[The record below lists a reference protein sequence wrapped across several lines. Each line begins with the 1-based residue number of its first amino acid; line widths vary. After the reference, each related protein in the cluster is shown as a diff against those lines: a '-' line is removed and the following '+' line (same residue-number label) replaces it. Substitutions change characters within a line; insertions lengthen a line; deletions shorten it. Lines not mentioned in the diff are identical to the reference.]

1 MLIGNPDSFAIWCD
15 PVGSWSTDR
24 FQNGCFAY
32 FIGGKL
38 LLSLGSTLGVD
49 LNLLS
54 ALPCIQGETE
64 DDRVFSLPRTQ
75 AYAELCARAF
85 PSMDSDAEFS
95 DYKHL
100 VSVGSLL
107 DEGHYVFL
115 IESSGQAKLIQG
127 LREDLSSVSEAI
139 LKRGEFQSVVLEAIS
154 KSGNGKN

>member
-1 MLIGNPDSFAIWCD
+1 MLIGNPDAFAVWYD

-32 FIGGKL
+32 FVGGEL
-38 LLSLGSTLGVD
+38 LLSLGSTLSVD
-49 LNLLS
+49 LGLLS
-54 ALPCIQGETE
+54 VLPCIQGDT
-64 DDRVFSLPRTQ
+64 DDNRLFHLPCLQ

-85 PSMDSDAEFS
+85 PSMDSGEEFS

-115 IESSGQAKLIQG
+115 IGSGDQAKLIYG
-127 LREDLSSVSEAI
+127 RRDDLTTVHEI
-139 LKRGEFQSVVLEAIS
+139 VLKRGEFQAVVTEAT
-154 KSGNGKN
+154 GKWQSQ